1 MLLRQRALLIT
12 SLGLAIISMLVFGFL
27 FGSGGNTKI
36 VLGVVDE
43 DHSRTSAQ
51 VVSQLQNSNSFKVYT
66 GLSDEEQ
73 QALKDGNRDAI
84 IVLGPGFEQQLGQ
97 GKAHLHRDTWC
108 IYNAL
113 DRVRRGKFHQEIR
126 GCICAYHAREFSHD
140 VLGWLILQCEWLT

>member
-97 GKAHLHRDTWC
+97 GKAHLQVF
-108 IYNAL
+108 Y
-113 DRVRRGKFHQEIR
+113 V
-126 GCICAYHAREFSHD
+126 
-140 VLGWLILQCEWLT
+140 